1 MNYLPLTKYHI
12 VNRVWAISTLIITSC
27 CTCHNYVCNLFLNGI
42 LAGASM
48 TFFLVIIVI
57 IIIIIIIVDVVIIFS
72 CNISGKI
79 PFNLHYRL
87 SKCLIDFNSVAVIS
101 GMYALSGVETVSK
114 LFYLLF
120 WKELYPFTD
129 VPWCAYKQTEVHVT
143 EVCKASWKSTI

>member
-1 MNYLPLTKYHI
+1 
-12 VNRVWAISTLIITSC
+12 
-27 CTCHNYVCNLFLNGI
+27 
-42 LAGASM
+42 M
-48 TFFLVIIVI
+48 TFFLVIIVNIIII
-57 IIIIIIIVDVVIIFS
+57 IIIIIIIVDIIFS

-120 WKELYPFTD
+120 
-129 VPWCAYKQTEVHVT
+129 
-143 EVCKASWKSTI
+143 